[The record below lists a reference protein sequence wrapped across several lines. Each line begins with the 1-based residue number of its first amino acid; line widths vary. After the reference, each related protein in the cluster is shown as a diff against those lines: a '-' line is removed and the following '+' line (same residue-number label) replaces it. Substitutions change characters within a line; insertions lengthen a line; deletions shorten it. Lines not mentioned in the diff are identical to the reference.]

1 MELYRRAPTIQGR
14 PTGCTTFEALRS
26 ARANREEVSTLS
38 IEARRYSAGMALNG
52 KIPELVREKTDESL
66 RTERERADQA
76 LAQRQAA
83 VELDAN
89 AVIHRARKQAD
100 DVLSAARDRADQLLE
115 EALPRAA
122 TIAALAE
129 GRAIEDE
136 ALRDERASADARIE
150 REREESVRALS
161 MMAPFERDK
170 TDRSLLTERTRSDE
184 ALSHRDDFLGIVSH
198 DLRNLLNGIVMSAE
212 QLSRT
217 ETGNDRQQ
225 TLGQTTRIQR
235 YAARMNRLIG
245 DLMDVATLDAG
256 KLAIAPVSGDWGALI
271 AEALDTF
278 HASAAAKGLSL
289 RTEIAE
295 GPLVTEFDHDRMLQ
309 VLANLV
315 ANAMKFTSPGGKIRV
330 GAERSEDGI
339 RVWVSD
345 TGSGIPAGML
355 EAIFERFWQVGKND
369 RRGMGL
375 GLYISRSIVEAH
387 GGAIRAESRE
397 GEGSTF
403 SFTVPRK
410 LPAA

>member
-1 MELYRRAPTIQGR
+1 VG
-14 PTGCTTFEALRS
+14 
-26 ARANREEVSTLS
+26 V
-38 IEARRYSAGMALNG
+38 ALNG
-52 KIPELVREKTDESL
+52 KIPGLVREKTDESL

-83 VELDAN
+83 LELDAN
-89 AVIHRARKQAD
+89 AVIHRARRHAD

-115 EALPRAA
+115 EGPPRAA

-184 ALSHRDDFLGIVSH
+184 AISHRDDFLGIVSH

-217 ETGNDRQQ
+217 ASGNDREQ
-225 TLGQTTRIQR
+225 TLGETTRIHR

-245 DLMDVATLDAG
+245 DLVDVATLDAG
-256 KLAIAPVSGDWGALI
+256 KLALAPVAGDWRALI

-278 HASAAAKGLSL
+278 QASAAAKGLSL
-289 RTEIAE
+289 KTEIAE
-295 GPLVTEFDHDRMLQ
+295 GPLLTEFDHDRMLQ

-315 ANAMKFTSPGGKIRV
+315 ANAIKFTSPGGRIRV
-330 GAERSEDGI
+330 GAEPSRDGI

-355 EAIFERFWQVGKND
+355 EAVFERFWQVGKND
-369 RRGMGL
+369 RRGTGL

-387 GGAIRAESRE
+387 GGTIRAESRE

-403 SFTVPRK
+403 SFTLPRR
-410 LPAA
+410 LPAP